1 MFFFRL
7 YSSNRDGMMSFLFV
21 CRGERDT
28 CIDRHLSDRAEV
40 GGEVGDLS
48 VLSRPLPLLSFHLLK
63 HRSFLNYFLMGGK
76 GGGGW

>member
-1 MFFFRL
+1 
-7 YSSNRDGMMSFLFV
+7 MMSFLFV
-21 CRGERDT
+21 CPGERDT

-40 GGEVGDLS
+40 GVGGDLS

-63 HRSFLNYFLMGGK
+63 HRSFLNYFLMGVEK